1 MRHEARQVPSW
12 LIFDVDIAAYNQAEK
27 SGLCPQRCG
36 SGRENRYSGGSGQG
50 PDINA
55 CVGANRGVN
64 RDRADLRGLDTDSS
78 LVRHARTV

>member
-1 MRHEARQVPSW
+1 M
-12 LIFDVDIAAYNQAEK
+12 
-27 SGLCPQRCG
+27 GG
-36 SGRENRYSGGSGQG
+36 SGGENRDSGGSGQG
-50 PDINA
+50 PGINA